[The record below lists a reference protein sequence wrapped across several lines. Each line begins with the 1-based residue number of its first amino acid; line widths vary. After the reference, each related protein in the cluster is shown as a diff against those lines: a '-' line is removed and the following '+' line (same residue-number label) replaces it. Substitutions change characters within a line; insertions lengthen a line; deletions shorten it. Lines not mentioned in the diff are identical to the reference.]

1 MSRAIDRA
9 PARAAVPKPGKAA
22 LAVRRFSSLEETKKK
37 ATLARMHRITNAI
50 WCMRA
55 SVAFFFRSEE
65 HTSELQSQSNLVCRL
80 LLEKKKIIAD
90 HPRHV
95 AAAGLFV
102 GHARAAGIYERDPSL
117 ALYLEQVVHA
127 QRSVVAEHHVAAEVS
142 TEA

>member
-80 LLEKKKIIAD
+80 LLEKKKIISD
-90 HPRHV
+90 HLLRGLEMKRKTRQTSYSNTRVFITVIVDPRETLWYTH
-95 AAAGLFV
+95 
-102 GHARAAGIYERDPSL
+102 HATQQPFNELHSQSDL
-117 ALYLEQVVHA
+117 L
-127 QRSVVAEHHVAAEVS
+127 
-142 TEA
+142 